1 MAIEE
6 TSMNKFSF
14 ETEESKDG
22 LEIDNN
28 PYFGTELQGSEQH
41 TTCIKIMDGQWDE
54 LSWWNRINHARSWD
68 EHEK

>member
-41 TTCIKIMDGQWDE
+41 TTCIKIMDGQ
-54 LSWWNRINHARSWD
+54 
-68 EHEK
+68 